1 MSISTNNLEA
11 ILVQAILPSHSKLL
25 LVCCYRPPDSNDM
38 SDFRSLAD
46 NFFSSYE
53 QVIIAG
59 NFNLPNI
66 NWMDS
71 NYTCN
76 GALDQE
82 FCDILDDYFMSQHCL
97 LPTRKSNILDLL
109 ITNHPK
115 QVSILDICDPKEVG
129 MSSDHRVVRFKV
141 LSPVSSTKQPKR
153 LVFDYKRADFE
164 SLRNRLTEL
173 DICSLLSNNEKEFT
187 IDDDWS
193 VWKNAVLSVV
203 YEYIPTKYVD
213 PRRTPPWITPSILHQ
228 VRKKVT
234 ARKRFLS
241 RGSAYFKEK
250 FNKLRADVKKAVQ

>member
-1 MSISTNNLEA
+1 MITL
-11 ILVQAILPSHSKLL
+11 
-25 LVCCYRPPDSNDM
+25 
-38 SDFRSLAD
+38 
-46 NFFSSYE
+46 
-53 QVIIAG
+53 
-59 NFNLPNI
+59 
-66 NWMDS
+66 
-71 NYTCN
+71 
-76 GALDQE
+76 
-82 FCDILDDYFMSQHCL
+82 SQQCL
-97 LPTRKSNILDLL
+97 LPTSKSNILDLL

-164 SLRNRLTEL
+164 GLRNRLTEL

-228 VRKKVT
+228 IRKKSHRPQKILMQGIWLFQGKV
-234 ARKRFLS
+234 
-241 RGSAYFKEK
+241 
-250 FNKLRADVKKAVQ
+250 